1 MHLNYV
7 SEVSAL
13 KPGNVLQ
20 RREGKK
26 IIIAVPYNLVFL
38 PNSNKQLL
46 ISKIILL

>member
-1 MHLNYV
+1 MHLDYV
-7 SEVSAL
+7 SEFSAL

-20 RREGKK
+20 RLEGK
-26 IIIAVPYNLVFL
+26 IIIAMPYNLVFL